1 MKRWTIRP
9 MVGGYRVE
17 SDQWGGFELA
27 SQDQAMKLANILND
41 RFDRVD
47 ELGSLVDILLDG
59 ISQMKNKGKTT

>member
-9 MVGGYRVE
+9 MVAGYRVE
-17 SDQWGGFELA
+17 SEQWGGFDLA

-59 ISQMKNKGKTT
+59 IAQMKNKGKT